1 MQLSPDDAHILD
13 SMGWVL
19 YRRGELEQARQ
30 YLQRAYDLRPEAEI
44 AAHLGEVLWKMGRTE
59 EARGSGV
66 KARSREPNNETLQRN
81 AGTAEHR
88 ALSLPP
94 IGRRGRRHWPSRW
107 RWRSPDVRR
116 RARPLWRPARTHA
129 PGQAASQPPG
139 RWPAT
144 PPREE
149 RASGR
154 FELRA
159 AGDTTELD
167 ISSPFGQTLARARA
181 RPGLATIETAD
192 GRKHQAANPQ
202 LLTEEFLGWR
212 VPIERLRDWLAGDF
226 GQARSADGP
235 GELRAV
241 DSGWQ
246 ILAQRWQDG
255 RPLQLVLKW
264 PFETVPGS
272 WRRVE
277 IRLAVDPGPQ

>member
-1 MQLSPDDAHILD
+1 M
-13 SMGWVL
+13 
-19 YRRGELEQARQ
+19 
-30 YLQRAYDLRPEAEI
+30 
-44 AAHLGEVLWKMGRTE
+44 
-59 EARGSGV
+59 
-66 KARSREPNNETLQRN
+66 
-81 AGTAEHR
+81 
-88 ALSLPP
+88 SLPP
-94 IGRRGRRHWPSRW
+94 IGRRRAAALAVAVALALAGCAAPRTTPLATGEDARAWTGRF
-107 RWRSPDVRR
+107 
-116 RARPLWRPARTHA
+116 
-129 PGQAASQPPG
+129 AATWTLAG
-139 RWPAT
+139 D

-159 AGDTTELD
+159 AGDTTEMD

-192 GRKHQAANPQ
+192 GRTHQAANPQ

-272 WRRVE
+272 CRRVE
-277 IRLAVDPGPQ
+277 IRLAVDPGPP